1 MDGLTEQQIRV
12 APHPGVNT
20 IAWLIWHVAR
30 VEDVGVNRL
39 VVDDRQVFDR
49 GGWAPRLNVARR
61 DFGTGMTPGEVHEM
75 SARIDLDA
83 LRAYW
88 EAVGRRTEEVV
99 AGLRAEELDEVRD
112 AEYPRRRVGDLRDRG
127 RAVRGSPPSPG
138 AAAGRRGRERRNGPP
153 AHLWTDGFSR
163 TPITSGQPSYGLGNV
178 RIPTRLSKPI
188 EPALSRPVPATSR
201 RTPSVLKARS
211 ISAPSASVA

>member
-1 MDGLTEQQIRV
+1 MDALQFFWTRYAARGGASAPGAAGQALGMAARWMDGLTEPQIRV

-20 IAWLIWHVAR
+20 IAWLLWHAAR

-61 DFGTGMTPGEVHEM
+61 DFGTGMTPDEVHAM

-88 EAVGRRTEEVV
+88 EAVGRRTGEVV

-112 AEYPRRRVGDLRDRG
+112 AAYLG
-127 RAVRGSPPSPG
+127 RLFAQ
-138 AAAGRRGRERRNGPP
+138 
-153 AHLWTDGFSR
+153 DGFLTEDALWVR
-163 TPITSGQPSYGLGNV
+163 DYMEGQTRGFFLCHLALTHNFVHNGEANAIRGLMGHPG
-178 RIPTRLSKPI
+178 R
-188 EPALSRPVPATSR
+188 
-201 RTPSVLKARS
+201 
-211 ISAPSASVA
+211 